1 MPLKETI
8 DNNIKEAMKA
18 KDQATLRAL
27 RAIKSAILLAETA
40 EGHVQGTPLSGPE
53 EMQLLMKQAK
63 QRKDSIEQFK
73 ANGRNDLAVA
83 EEEELIVI
91 EKFLPKTLTATELE
105 AEIKKIIADVGAKNP
120 ADMGKVMKA
129 ATPALAGR
137 ADGKAVSEAVKKLLA
152 GG

>member
-18 KDQATLRAL
+18 KDQVGLRAL

-40 EGHVQGTPLSGPE
+40 EGRTPGAPLTQAE

-73 ANGRNDLAVA
+73 ANGRTDLATG
-83 EEEELIVI
+83 EEEELVVI
-91 EKFLPKTLTATELE
+91 EKFLPKTLSPAELE
-105 AEIKKIIADVGAKNP
+105 AEVKKIIAEAGAKSP
-120 ADMGKVMKA
+120 ADMGKVMKL

-137 ADGKAVSEAVKKLLA
+137 ADGKAISDAVKKLLA
-152 GG
+152 GA